1 MDRLSIDILGPL
13 PRTPRGNKFILVVMD
28 FFSKLVEVLPIP
40 DQTSETCADKILNE
54 VIAR

>member
-28 FFSKLVEVLPIP
+28 YFSKLVEVLPIP
-40 DQTSETCADKILNE
+40 DQTSETCGDKILNE

>member
-1 MDRLSIDILGPL
+1 MDRLSIDIGPL

-28 FFSKLVEVLPIP
+28 YFSKLVEVLPIP
-40 DQTSETCADKILNE
+40 DQTSETCGDKILNE